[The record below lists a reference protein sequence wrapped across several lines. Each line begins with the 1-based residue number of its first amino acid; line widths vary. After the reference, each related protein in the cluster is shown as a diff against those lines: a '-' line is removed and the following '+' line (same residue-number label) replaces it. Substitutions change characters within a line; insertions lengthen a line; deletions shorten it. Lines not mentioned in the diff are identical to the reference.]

1 MSETYKRVDASHYR
15 NIWVVGDLHGC
26 YQNLMGQLVNVGF
39 DVVNDL
45 LISVG
50 DLIDRGTQNIECL
63 DLINNPWFMAV
74 RGNHEQMAID
84 AITGRNPQHWISN
97 GGGWF
102 YCLDAEQSLLAESL
116 IRKADSLPFIIEV
129 DTDKGKYV
137 IAHAD
142 YPDSEY
148 QFGKEVSNQQ
158 IIWNRERISDSID
171 GLELEIKGADKF
183 IFGHTAVNRVT
194 NFKNQMY
201 IDTGAVFTGRLT
213 LLQIQG
219 EQHKR
224 MP

>member
-26 YQNLMGQLVNVGF
+26 YQNLMGQLV
-39 DVVNDL
+39 
-45 LISVG
+45 
-50 DLIDRGTQNIECL
+50 
-63 DLINNPWFMAV
+63 
-74 RGNHEQMAID
+74 
-84 AITGRNPQHWISN
+84 
-97 GGGWF
+97 
-102 YCLDAEQSLLAESL
+102 
-116 IRKADSLPFIIEV
+116 
-129 DTDKGKYV
+129 
-137 IAHAD
+137 
-142 YPDSEY
+142 
-148 QFGKEVSNQQ
+148 
-158 IIWNRERISDSID
+158 
-171 GLELEIKGADKF
+171 EIKGADKF